1 MNNKEKYLL
10 ITKWDTI
17 EEKCSGC
24 SIAGINLH
32 YFKNKSD
39 CVRKLVEVFSYAN
52 VKVIGIYKAINKFTI
67 NKNFQ
72 IEELLDERN

>member
-1 MNNKEKYLL
+1 MNDKGKYLL
-10 ITKWDTI
+10 ITKCDII
-17 EEKCSGC
+17 ESRCSEC

-32 YFKNKSD
+32 YFDNNAD
-39 CVRKLVEVFSYAN
+39 CVQKLAEVYNYADVEV
-52 VKVIGIYKAINKFTI
+52 IGMYKAIDKFTI

>member
-10 ITKWDTI
+10 ITKFDII
-17 EEKCSGC
+17 EERCSGC

-32 YFKNKSD
+32 YFKNNAD
-39 CVRKLVEVFSYAN
+39 CVRKLAEVSNYAN
-52 VKVIGIYKAINKFTI
+52 VKAIGIYKAIDKFTI

-72 IEELLDERN
+72 IMEILDERD

>member
-1 MNNKEKYLL
+1 MNDKEKYLL
-10 ITKWDTI
+10 ITKFDII
-17 EEKCSGC
+17 EERCSGC

-32 YFKNKSD
+32 YFKNSAD
-39 CVRKLVEVFSYAN
+39 CVRKLTEVSNYAD
-52 VKVIGIYKAINKFTI
+52 VKAIGIYKAIDKFTI